1 MSHGIDGPAATRL
14 GLCSS
19 LQNTNQTAIVH
30 INSENHHKMHTMGV
44 VHIGKE
50 VNS

>member
-19 LQNTNQTAIVH
+19 LQNTKQTAIVH
-30 INSENHHKMHTMGV
+30 INSENHKMHTMGV
-44 VHIGKE
+44 VHIGKGA
-50 VNS
+50 NS